1 VRMNDNVLRLI
12 NNILGIASQ
21 RRATVRWSSDQVTWA
36 SEIAVSGYGLE
47 EISEY
52 MEGV

>member
-1 VRMNDNVLRLI
+1 
-12 NNILGIASQ
+12 
-21 RRATVRWSSDQVTWA
+21 VTWA
-36 SEIAVSGYGLE
+36 PEIAVSGYGLE